1 MSAMNEQVTVL
12 VLGNDED
19 LMGKLDSDLGFMGY
33 TVLPGKYPDIE
44 IDVIARQAPDIIL
57 LLLTSRDETI
67 LPACETLVQEDTL
80 PPKTALIALMTENIM
95 GFITPDLSFS
105 DIIVVPY
112 NRAELDFRL
121 RRVLDRYHRNN
132 GTNVITIDDLTISLD
147 SYEVRIDGKP
157 VLFSLKEYKLLKYL
171 VTHPGCVFT
180 RDVLLSNVWEFD
192 YLGGT
197 RTVDVHIR
205 RIRAKIGDL
214 NEDYIK
220 TVRGVGYVFR
230 PGRE

>member
-1 MSAMNEQVTVL
+1 MNEQVTVL

-19 LMGKLDSDLGFMGY
+19 LMEKLDSDLGLMGY

-44 IDVIARQAPDIIL
+44 IDVIARQSPDVIL
-57 LLLTSRDETI
+57 LLLTSWDDAV
-67 LPACETLVQEDTL
+67 LLACETLIQEDVL
-80 PPKTALIALMTENIM
+80 PPKTALVALITEIIM
-95 GFITPDLSFS
+95 GLVSPALNFRDVLVI
-105 DIIVVPY
+105 PY
-112 NRAELDFRL
+112 NRIELDFRI
-121 RRVLDRYHRNN
+121 RRILYRYHRNN
-132 GTNVITIDDLTISLD
+132 GMNVITVDDLTISLD
-147 SYEVRIDGKP
+147 SYEVKIGGKP

-180 RDVLLSNVWEFD
+180 RDTLLSNVWEFD

-214 NEDYIK
+214 NEEYIK
-220 TVRGVGYVFR
+220 TIRGVGYVFR
-230 PGRE
+230 PDRE

>member
-1 MSAMNEQVTVL
+1 MNEQVTVL

-19 LMGKLDSDLGFMGY
+19 LVGKLNLDLEFIGY
-33 TVLPGKYPDIE
+33 TVLPGNYPDVD
-44 IDVIARQAPDIIL
+44 IDVIARQAPDVIV
-57 LLLTSRDETI
+57 LLLTSWDDSVFASCKPI
-67 LPACETLVQEDTL
+67 LQEDAL
-80 PPKTALIALMTENIM
+80 PPKTALVALITGNTMSIM
-95 GFITPDLSFS
+95 PTDLGFS
-105 DIIVVPY
+105 DILVIPY

-121 RRVLDRYHRNN
+121 RRVLNRYHRNN
-132 GTNVITIDDLTISLD
+132 GTNVIMVDDLTISLD
-147 SYEVRIDGKP
+147 SYEVKIGGKP

-171 VTHPGCVFT
+171 VIHPGCVFT
-180 RDVLLSNVWEFD
+180 RDTLLSNVWEFD

-197 RTVDVHIR
+197 RTIDVHVR

-230 PGRE
+230 PGKE